1 MRRRLQWLVGLV
13 MIFNA
18 AAWAQKNGP
27 AQWQND
33 LTPIGASDWNYD
45 LAAHLLERAG
55 FSGTPDEIQALARL
69 SPAEAVRQLVHF
81 QNIENTLPR
90 FEHSGIHDPGI
101 EPFPESRPAVTKLAK
116 EKGEALGI
124 KVKPGGDRPLQPI
137 VNKFFYWLRASVLET
152 QRVSYWWANR
162 MVATHH
168 PLEEK
173 MALFWHGHFAVNES
187 KVRDYRKMLG
197 QLELFY
203 KHGTGNFRD
212 LMIAEAKDPAMLS
225 FLDAGVNVK
234 GSPNENFAREIMEL
248 FTMGVGH
255 YGEQDIREGAR
266 AFTGWNADELTFV
279 VHPEQHD
286 DSAKS
291 FLGQTGN
298 FDGVEVI
305 DIILAQPATADFI
318 AGKLYRYLVRDDLDS
333 ELQGQLGALLRDAD
347 YQLKPLLRTVFLS
360 RDFYSPPSLGTHIKG
375 PVELV
380 VSTYKK
386 LGAHSIP
393 GIPDLNDTT
402 GAMGQALFWPPTVA
416 GWAQGRSWITPG
428 LLLER
433 GNFALEVL
441 YPNIGFVPY
450 DRHSPDPTILAV
462 HERIRQG
469 YDISSATMPE
479 GGDGGG
485 GMMAESNRMA
495 DRDEDFNTRYGSY
508 RGWQMAIAKVKP
520 IPRAAADIDLA
531 AMVRAEGL
539 TTSAQVVD
547 YFLLRFMSVPL
558 GAAERQM
565 LIDFLDQQLGTS
577 DIVRADS
584 YLEDPL
590 RMLTHLIMSQPEYQL
605 G

>member
-1 MRRRLQWLVGLV
+1 V
-13 MIFNA
+13 
-18 AAWAQKNGP
+18 
-27 AQWQND
+27 
-33 LTPIGASDWNYD
+33 
-45 LAAHLLERAG
+45 
-55 FSGTPDEIQALARL
+55 
-69 SPAEAVRQLVHF
+69 
-81 QNIENTLPR
+81 
-90 FEHSGIHDPGI
+90 
-101 EPFPESRPAVTKLAK
+101 
-116 EKGEALGI
+116 
-124 KVKPGGDRPLQPI
+124 
-137 VNKFFYWLRASVLET
+137 
-152 QRVSYWWANR
+152 
-162 MVATHH
+162 
-168 PLEEK
+168 
-173 MALFWHGHFAVNES
+173 
-187 KVRDYRKMLG
+187 
-197 QLELFY
+197 
-203 KHGTGNFRD
+203 
-212 LMIAEAKDPAMLS
+212 
-225 FLDAGVNVK
+225 
-234 GSPNENFAREIMEL
+234 
-248 FTMGVGH
+248 
-255 YGEQDIREGAR
+255 
-266 AFTGWNADELTFV
+266 
-279 VHPEQHD
+279 
-286 DSAKS
+286 
-291 FLGQTGN
+291 
-298 FDGVEVI
+298 
-305 DIILAQPATADFI
+305 
-318 AGKLYRYLVRDDLDS
+318 
-333 ELQGQLGALLRDAD
+333 LRDAD

-360 RDFYSPPSLGTHIKG
+360 RDFYSPASMGAHIKG

-441 YPNIGFVPY
+441 YPDIGFVPY
-450 DRHSPDPTILAV
+450 DRHSPDPTILTV

-469 YDISSATMPE
+469 SDISSATMPE

-508 RGWQMAIAKVKP
+508 RGWQMAIAKVRP

-565 LIDFLDQQLGTS
+565 LVDFLDEQLGTS
-577 DIVRADS
+577 DIVRANS
-584 YLEDPL
+584 YLEEPL

>member
-1 MRRRLQWLVGLV
+1 M
-13 MIFNA
+13 
-18 AAWAQKNGP
+18 
-27 AQWQND
+27 
-33 LTPIGASDWNYD
+33 
-45 LAAHLLERAG
+45 
-55 FSGTPDEIQALARL
+55 
-69 SPAEAVRQLVHF
+69 
-81 QNIENTLPR
+81 
-90 FEHSGIHDPGI
+90 
-101 EPFPESRPAVTKLAK
+101 
-116 EKGEALGI
+116 
-124 KVKPGGDRPLQPI
+124 
-137 VNKFFYWLRASVLET
+137 LET
-152 QRVSYWWANR
+152 RRVAYWWADR
-162 MVATHH
+162 MLNTER

-173 MALFWHGHFAVNES
+173 MTLFWHGHFATSED
-187 KVRDYRKMLG
+187 KVRDVRKMLRQNETFRALATG
-197 QLELFY
+197 DFRELMVA
-203 KHGTGNFRD
+203 T
-212 LMIAEAKDPAMLS
+212 AQDPAMLA

-255 YGEQDIREGAR
+255 YGERDIREGAR

-286 DSAKS
+286 GDAKS

-318 AGKLYRYLVRDDLDS
+318 AGKLYRYLVRDDLDPA
-333 ELQGQLGALLRDAD
+333 LQAQLGAVLRDAD
-347 YQLKPLLRTVFLS
+347 YQLKPLLRTMFLS
-360 RDFYSPPSLGTHIKG
+360 RDFYSPASMGSHIKS
-375 PVELV
+375 PVQLV

-386 LGAHSIP
+386 LGAHAIP
-393 GIPDLNDTT
+393 GIPDLNETT
-402 GAMGQALFWPPTVA
+402 AAMGQALFWPPTVA

-433 GNFALEVL
+433 GNFALETL
-441 YPNIGFVPY
+441 FPDIGFVPH
-450 DRHSPDPTILAV
+450 DRYAPDPTIIAV

-469 YDISSATMPE
+469 DDISSATMPE

-539 TTSAQVVD
+539 TTTAQVVD

-565 LIDFLDQQLGTS
+565 LIDFLNQQLGTS
-577 DIVRADS
+577 DVVRADS
-584 YLEDPL
+584 YLEEPL